1 LLAARWRQ
9 PQRGRA
15 VKREE
20 AATDGAADRAAEFED
35 AVEARLAAAERD
47 AAMAAIEALKA
58 GLEYERGERAKLAAK
73 LAEARKRWLERLIE
87 VVRKR

>member
-20 AATDGAADRAAEFED
+20 AAPDG
-35 AVEARLAAAERD
+35 AAERD